1 MAPVLGDDPSVGSGP
16 TVETKTPSSVAFIHR
31 LFLPFSPPKPVSLS
45 VQTELRQQLHTP
57 DAPSI
62 GLGTFCLPGGGG
74 GNKRRAHVSAK
85 PYTTMDFPPFL
96 SPPSILCDLTPSGFN
111 GLRGAVD
118 GAWEYLLFSCFCQ
131 PFGLKTTR
139 NSQRCTVCK
148 RRGGLTS
155 VCDGAVLP
163 LFNMQAA
170 CAGCVRAFRRAPN

>member
-1 MAPVLGDDPSVGSGP
+1 MIQVLAAVPLWRQKLPPVSPSFTGFS
-16 TVETKTPSSVAFIHR
+16 F
-31 LFLPFSPPKPVSLS
+31 PFSPQNLS
-45 VQTELRQQLHTP
+45 VCPCKRSSASSCTHLTPHPSDKAHSACRVGGQQAKGSCFSDTLHHN
-57 DAPSI
+57 
-62 GLGTFCLPGGGG
+62 GLPAF
-74 GNKRRAHVSAK
+74 SE
-85 PYTTMDFPPFL
+85 
-96 SPPSILCDLTPSGFN
+96 PPSILCDLTPSGFN

-131 PFGLKTTR
+131 PFGLKTTQ